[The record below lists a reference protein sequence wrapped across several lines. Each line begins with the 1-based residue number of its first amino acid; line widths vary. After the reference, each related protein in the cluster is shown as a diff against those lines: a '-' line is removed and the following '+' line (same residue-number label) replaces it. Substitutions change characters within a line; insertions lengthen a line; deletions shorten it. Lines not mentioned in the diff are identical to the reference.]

1 MQRHIIRFCLT
12 DLAGLVVWRE
22 NGKIE
27 VPFQIMPV
35 MNKKILR
42 YTLILIFV
50 FAVSAVF
57 DLIAGGKTTEVV
69 LKRAALYSISFTILW
84 GLIVERTR
92 KNREEEADENEEIT
106 ASPDVPEIH
115 TVEKMV
121 ERYGE
126 PDATIVTDGTKG
138 MAPDSTVLVYD
149 HGGSDGN
156 GFLVYDSLAIDK
168 SSITDLTFHREER
181 SPYGAQNF
189 TFPEL
194 FEIVLNTTDED
205 HPKVFVNAGHDLEL
219 AKETMVEIRK
229 HLP

>member
-1 MQRHIIRFCLT
+1 
-12 DLAGLVVWRE
+12 
-22 NGKIE
+22 
-27 VPFQIMPV
+27 

-42 YTLILIFV
+42 YLFVCIAV
-50 FAVSAVF
+50 FAISAVF
-57 DLIAGGKTTEVV
+57 DLIASGKTTEVA
-69 LKRAALYSISFTILW
+69 LKTAAIYSILFTILW

-106 ASPDVPEIH
+106 DPSDVSE
-115 TVEKMV
+115 TNAVEKTV

-156 GFLVYDSLAIDK
+156 GFLVYDGLTIDK

-189 TFPEL
+189 TFQEL

>member
-1 MQRHIIRFCLT
+1 
-12 DLAGLVVWRE
+12 
-22 NGKIE
+22 
-27 VPFQIMPV
+27 

-42 YTLILIFV
+42 YIFV
-50 FAVSAVF
+50 CVAVFAISAVF

-69 LKRAALYSISFTILW
+69 LKKAALYSISFTILW
-84 GLIVERTR
+84 GLIVERNR
-92 KNREEEADENEEIT
+92 KKQEEEVNENENEEIT
-106 ASPDVPEIH
+106 DSSDVSGSN

-121 ERYGE
+121 ELYGE

-156 GFLVYDSLAIDK
+156 GFLVYDGLAIDK

-181 SPYGAQNF
+181 SPYGAHNF

-194 FEIVLNTTDED
+194 FEIILNTTDDD

-219 AKETMVEIRK
+219 AKETMLEIRK
-229 HLP
+229 HLD

>member
-1 MQRHIIRFCLT
+1 
-12 DLAGLVVWRE
+12 
-22 NGKIE
+22 
-27 VPFQIMPV
+27 

-69 LKRAALYSISFTILW
+69 LITAAIYSILFTVLW
-84 GLIVERTR
+84 GLIVERNR
-92 KNREEEADENEEIT
+92 KNREVEADESEDIT
-106 ASPDVPEIH
+106 ASPDVSGTN

-156 GFLVYDSLAIDK
+156 GFLVYDGLAINK

>member
-1 MQRHIIRFCLT
+1 MWKMLLFASFPLFRNFPQLNILYLRTF
-12 DLAGLVVWRE
+12 
-22 NGKIE
+22 
-27 VPFQIMPV
+27 FQTIST

-42 YTLILIFV
+42 YIFV
-50 FAVSAVF
+50 CVAVFAISAVF

-69 LKRAALYSISFTILW
+69 LKKAAIYSISFTILW

-92 KNREEEADENEEIT
+92 KNREEDVDENEEIT
-106 ASPDVPEIH
+106 DSSDVSGTN

-121 ERYGE
+121 ELYGE

-156 GFLVYDSLAIDK
+156 GFLVYDGLAIDK

-181 SPYGAQNF
+181 SPYGVHNF

-194 FEIVLNTTDED
+194 FEIVLNTTDD
-205 HPKVFVNAGHDLEL
+205 NHPKVFVNAGHDLEL
-219 AKETMVEIRK
+219 AKETMLEIRK
-229 HLP
+229 HLD

>member
-1 MQRHIIRFCLT
+1 MS
-12 DLAGLVVWRE
+12 
-22 NGKIE
+22 
-27 VPFQIMPV
+27 
-35 MNKKILR
+35 KKIFR
-42 YTLILIFV
+42 YLFVCIAV
-50 FAVSAVF
+50 FAISAVF
-57 DLIAGGKTTEVV
+57 DLIAGGKTTEVA

-92 KNREEEADENEEIT
+92 KNQEEEAGENEEIT

-138 MAPDSTVLVYD
+138 MAPDSTVLVYN

-156 GFLVYDSLAIDK
+156 GFLVYNGLAIDK

-181 SPYGAQNF
+181 SPYGVHNF

-194 FEIVLNTTDED
+194 FEIVLNTTDDD

-219 AKETMVEIRK
+219 AKETMLEIRK
-229 HLP
+229 HLSKN

>member
-1 MQRHIIRFCLT
+1 MRKRDFFRIVSAFPHFSQSIFLYFRTF
-12 DLAGLVVWRE
+12 
-22 NGKIE
+22 
-27 VPFQIMPV
+27 FQTKSA

-42 YTLILIFV
+42 YIFICVAV
-50 FAVSAVF
+50 FAISAGF
-57 DLIAGGKTTEVV
+57 DLIAGGKTTEVA
-69 LKRAALYSISFTILW
+69 LKKAAFYSISFTILW

-92 KNREEEADENEEIT
+92 KNREEEADDNEEIT
-106 ASPDVPEIH
+106 NPTDDSETN

-156 GFLVYDSLAIDK
+156 GFLVYDGLAIDK
-168 SSITDLTFHREER
+168 SSITELTFHREER
-181 SPYGAQNF
+181 SPYGAHNY

-194 FEIVLNTTDED
+194 FEIVLNTTDD
-205 HPKVFVNAGHDLEL
+205 NHPKVFVNAGHDLEL
-219 AKETMVEIRK
+219 AKETMLEIRK
-229 HLP
+229 HLD

>member
-1 MQRHIIRFCLT
+1 
-12 DLAGLVVWRE
+12 
-22 NGKIE
+22 
-27 VPFQIMPV
+27 
-35 MNKKILR
+35 
-42 YTLILIFV
+42 
-50 FAVSAVF
+50 
-57 DLIAGGKTTEVV
+57 
-69 LKRAALYSISFTILW
+69 
-84 GLIVERTR
+84 
-92 KNREEEADENEEIT
+92 
-106 ASPDVPEIH
+106 
-115 TVEKMV
+115 MV

-156 GFLVYDSLAIDK
+156 GFLVYDGLAIDK

>member
-1 MQRHIIRFCLT
+1 
-12 DLAGLVVWRE
+12 
-22 NGKIE
+22 
-27 VPFQIMPV
+27 

-42 YTLILIFV
+42 YIFV
-50 FAVSAVF
+50 CVAVFAISAVF

-69 LKRAALYSISFTILW
+69 LKKAALYSISFTILW
-84 GLIVERTR
+84 GLIVERNR
-92 KNREEEADENEEIT
+92 KKQEEEVNENENEEIT
-106 ASPDVPEIH
+106 DSSDVSGSN

-121 ERYGE
+121 ELYGE

-156 GFLVYDSLAIDK
+156 GFLIYDGLAIDK

-181 SPYGAQNF
+181 SPYGAHNF

-194 FEIVLNTTDED
+194 FEIILNTTDD
-205 HPKVFVNAGHDLEL
+205 NHPKVFVNAGHDLEL
-219 AKETMVEIRK
+219 AKETMLEIRK
-229 HLP
+229 HLD

>member
-1 MQRHIIRFCLT
+1 
-12 DLAGLVVWRE
+12 
-22 NGKIE
+22 
-27 VPFQIMPV
+27 

-42 YTLILIFV
+42 YIFV
-50 FAVSAVF
+50 CVAVFAISAVF

-69 LKRAALYSISFTILW
+69 LKKAALYSISFTILW
-84 GLIVERTR
+84 GLIVERNR
-92 KNREEEADENEEIT
+92 KKQEEEVNENENEEIT
-106 ASPDVPEIH
+106 DSSDVSGSN

-121 ERYGE
+121 ELYGE

-156 GFLVYDSLAIDK
+156 GFLVYDGLAIDK

-181 SPYGAQNF
+181 SPYGAHNF

-194 FEIVLNTTDED
+194 FEIILNTTDD
-205 HPKVFVNAGHDLEL
+205 NHPKVFVNAGHDLEL
-219 AKETMVEIRK
+219 AKETMLEIRK
-229 HLP
+229 HLD

>member
-1 MQRHIIRFCLT
+1 MI
-12 DLAGLVVWRE
+12 A
-22 NGKIE
+22 
-27 VPFQIMPV
+27 

-42 YTLILIFV
+42 YIFV
-50 FAVSAVF
+50 CVVVFAIYAGF
-57 DLIAGGKTTEVV
+57 ELIDGGKTIEVV
-69 LKRAALYSISFTILW
+69 LKKAALYSILFTILW

-92 KNREEEADENEEIT
+92 KNREEDVVENEEIT
-106 ASPDVPEIH
+106 ASPDVPETN

-121 ERYGE
+121 EQYGE

-138 MAPDSTVLVYD
+138 MAPDSTVLIYD

-156 GFLVYDSLAIDK
+156 GFLVYDGLAIDK
-168 SSITDLTFHREER
+168 SSIIDLTFHREER
-181 SPYGAQNF
+181 SPHGVHNF

-194 FEIVLNTTDED
+194 FEIVLNTTDDD

>member
-1 MQRHIIRFCLT
+1 
-12 DLAGLVVWRE
+12 
-22 NGKIE
+22 
-27 VPFQIMPV
+27 MPT

-42 YTLILIFV
+42 YIFICV
-50 FAVSAVF
+50 VAFAISVAF
-57 DLIAGGKTTEVV
+57 DLIAGGKTTEVA
-69 LKRAALYSISFTILW
+69 LKTATIYSILFTIVW
-84 GLIVERTR
+84 GLIVERNR
-92 KNREEEADENEEIT
+92 KNREKETDENEEIT
-106 ASPDVPEIH
+106 DPSDVSE
-115 TVEKMV
+115 TNAVEKTV

-156 GFLVYDSLAIDK
+156 GFLVYDGFAIDK

-181 SPYGAQNF
+181 SPYGVHNF

-194 FEIVLNTTDED
+194 FEIVLNTTDDD

-219 AKETMVEIRK
+219 AKETMVEIQK